1 MDYILKKSWRSRRL
15 RVVIKE
21 DGQVVVSVPHF
32 LRNSII
38 EKFLDEH
45 ADWIKSKVEKMKNL
59 PKVVKIKGGKRHYQE
74 HKEAARIL
82 ITQKINKLN
91 LVYKYSFA
99 KISIKNQ
106 KRRWGSCSHKG
117 NLNFNYKILFLP
129 DHLAEYIVAHELCHL
144 KQFNHSA
151 AFWQLVAE
159 TIPDYKMCRQ
169 QLKKNSCG

>member
-1 MDYILKKSWRSRRL
+1 MEYILKKSWRSRRL

-21 DGQVVVSVPHF
+21 DGQVVVSAPHF
-32 LRNSII
+32 LRLAII
-38 EKFLDEH
+38 EKFLHDH
-45 ADWIKSKVEKMKNL
+45 TDWIESKVEKMKKM

-74 HKEAARIL
+74 HKEMARIL

-91 LVYKYSFA
+91 LVYNFSFV
-99 KISIKNQ
+99 KIAIKNQ

-129 DHLAEYIVAHELCHL
+129 DRLAEYIVAHELCHL

-151 AFWQLVAE
+151 DFWKLV
-159 TIPDYKMCRQ
+159 PMV
-169 QLKKNSCG
+169 